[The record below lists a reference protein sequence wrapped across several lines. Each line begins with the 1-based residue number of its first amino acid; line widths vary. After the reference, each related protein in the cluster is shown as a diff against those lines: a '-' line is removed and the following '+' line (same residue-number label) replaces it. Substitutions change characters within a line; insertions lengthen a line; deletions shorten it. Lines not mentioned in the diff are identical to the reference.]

1 MSDGPNITRIA
12 AAIGDPV
19 RAEMLS
25 ALMAGRALTATELA
39 THAGITKQTG
49 STHLKRL
56 FEAQLVSMQAQGRH
70 RYFAIA
76 NEDVAQLIERM
87 IGIAA
92 NANSVRVH
100 TGPREPALRKAR
112 VCYDHL
118 AGEIAVT
125 MYDALLARGIIEF
138 QGATLA
144 ISKPGEAWLAEFGI
158 DMDQFRAQR
167 RILCRA
173 CMDWSERRNHL
184 AGALGAAL
192 LQRMI
197 DRGWAKR
204 EHDSRLVRFRP
215 SGERALG
222 KALGGVS
229 LGGGPSVIGPR

>member
-1 MSDGPNITRIA
+1 
-12 AAIGDPV
+12 V
-19 RAEMLS
+19 RAEMLT

-39 THAGITKQTG
+39 NHTGITKQTG

-56 FEAQLVSMQAQGRH
+56 LDAQLVAMHAQGRH

-87 IGIAA
+87 IGVAA
-92 NANSVRVH
+92 NAATVHVH

-118 AGEIAVT
+118 AGEIAVS
-125 MYDALLARGIIEF
+125 MYDALLARRLLEF
-138 QGATLA
+138 SDAALA
-144 ISKPGEAWLAEFGI
+144 VTSAGESWFADFGI
-158 DMDQFRAQR
+158 DIEGVRSQR
-167 RILCRA
+167 RALCRA

-204 EHDSRLVRFRP
+204 DRGSRLVTFRP
-215 SGERALG
+215 TGEQALRRALG
-222 KALGGVS
+222 AA
-229 LGGGPSVIGPR
+229 R

>member
-19 RAEMLS
+19 RAEMLT

-39 THAGITKQTG
+39 NHAGITKQTG

-56 FEAQLVSMQAQGRH
+56 VDAELIAVQAQGRH

-87 IGIAA
+87 IGVAA
-92 NANSVRVH
+92 NATSRHVL
-100 TGPREPALRKAR
+100 TGPKEPALRRAR

-118 AGEIAVT
+118 AGEIAVR
-125 MYDALLARGIIEF
+125 MYDALLARHRLEF
-138 QGATLA
+138 RGPTLA
-144 ISKPGEAWLAEFGI
+144 VTSSGEAWFTAFGI
-158 DMDQFRAQR
+158 DTERFRAQR
-167 RILCRA
+167 RTLCRV

-192 LQRMI
+192 LHSMI
-197 DRGWAKR
+197 DRGWARR
-204 EHDSRLVRFRP
+204 ERGSRLVTFRP
-215 SGERALG
+215 AGERALDA
-222 KALGGVS
+222 ALGGAH
-229 LGGGPSVIGPR
+229 

>member
-1 MSDGPNITRIA
+1 MSDGPNITRLA

-19 RAEMLS
+19 RVEMLT

-39 THAGITKQTG
+39 NQAGITKQTG
-49 STHLKRL
+49 TTHLKRL
-56 FEAQLVSMQAQGRH
+56 LDAQLVSMQAQGRH

-87 IGIAA
+87 IGVAA
-92 NANSVRVH
+92 NAASTHVH

-138 QGATLA
+138 QGAALA
-144 ISKPGEAWLAEFGI
+144 VSTAGEAWLADFGI
-158 DMDQFRAQR
+158 DMNHFRKQR
-167 RILCRA
+167 RVLCRT

-192 LQRMI
+192 LQRMLE
-197 DRGWAKR
+197 RGWAKR
-204 EHDSRLVRFRP
+204 EPGSRLVTFRP
-215 SGERALG
+215 AGERELRKTFGRAH
-222 KALGGVS
+222 
-229 LGGGPSVIGPR
+229 

>member
-19 RAEMLS
+19 RAEMLT

-39 THAGITKQTG
+39 NHARITKQTG
-49 STHLKRL
+49 STHLRRL
-56 FEAQLVSMQAQGRH
+56 LDARLVAVRAQGRH

-76 NEDVAQLIERM
+76 NEDVAQLLERM
-87 IGIAA
+87 IGVAA
-92 NANSVRVH
+92 TVRVH

-118 AGEIAVT
+118 AGEIAVS
-125 MYDALLARGIIEF
+125 MYDSLLENGVLEFRGES
-138 QGATLA
+138 LA
-144 ISKPGEAWLAEFGI
+144 ITRAGEQWLADFGI
-158 DMDQFRAQR
+158 DMNRFQSQR
-167 RILCRA
+167 RALCRT

-197 DRGWAKR
+197 DRGWARR
-204 EHDSRLVRFRP
+204 EPDSRLVIFRP
-215 SGERALG
+215 SGERAL
-222 KALGGVS
+222 KHALGS
-229 LGGGPSVIGPR
+229 AT

>member
-19 RAEMLS
+19 RAEMLT

-49 STHLKRL
+49 STHLRRL
-56 FEAQLVSMQAQGRH
+56 LDARLIAMHAQGRH

-87 IGIAA
+87 TGIAA
-92 NANSVRVH
+92 DAGAVRLH

-118 AGEIAVT
+118 AGELAVS
-125 MYDALLARGIIEF
+125 MYDRFTQARWLQF
-138 QGATLA
+138 NQQTLA
-144 ISKPGEAWLAEFGI
+144 LTKEGEASMSRFGI
-158 DMDQFRAQR
+158 DLDGVRAQKR
-167 RILCRA
+167 TLCRA

-184 AGALGAAL
+184 AGALGAAIL
-192 LQRMI
+192 
-197 DRGWAKR
+197 DRILEKGWARR
-204 EHDSRLVRFRP
+204 ERASRLIVFKP
-215 SGERALG
+215 SGERAFKQAFG
-222 KALGGVS
+222 ANV
-229 LGGGPSVIGPR
+229 

>member
-19 RAEMLS
+19 RAEMLT

-39 THAGITKQTG
+39 NHTGITKQTG
-49 STHLKRL
+49 STHLRRL
-56 FEAQLVSMQAQGRH
+56 LDAQLVAMHAQGRH

-87 IGIAA
+87 IGVAA
-92 NANSVRVH
+92 NASTVHVH

-118 AGEIAVT
+118 AGEIAVS
-125 MYDALLARGIIEF
+125 MYDALLARRFLEF
-138 QGATLA
+138 SDASLTVT
-144 ISKPGEAWLAEFGI
+144 KPGEAWFADFGI
-158 DMDQFRAQR
+158 DLDGFRSQR
-167 RILCRA
+167 RTLCRA

-204 EHDSRLVRFRP
+204 DRASRLVTFRP
-215 SGERALG
+215 TGEQALRRALG
-222 KALGGVS
+222 A
-229 LGGGPSVIGPR
+229 RR

>member
-19 RAEMLS
+19 RAEMLT

-49 STHLKRL
+49 STHLRRL
-56 FEAQLVSMQAQGRH
+56 LDARLVSMHAQGRH

-87 IGIAA
+87 TGIAA
-92 NANSVRVH
+92 DASAVRIH

-118 AGEIAVT
+118 AGKLAVAL
-125 MYDALLARGIIEF
+125 YDRFTQARWLHSTQHIL
-138 QGATLA
+138 TLT
-144 ISKPGEAWLAEFGI
+144 PEGEASMSRFGI
-158 DMDQFRAQR
+158 DLEGVRTQQR
-167 RILCRA
+167 PLCRA

-184 AGALGAAL
+184 AGALGAAIL
-192 LQRMI
+192 ERIL
-197 DRGWAKR
+197 DRRWAKR
-204 EHDSRLVRFRP
+204 ERASRLIVFRAV
-215 SGERALG
+215 GERAFNQAFG
-222 KALGGVS
+222 IA
-229 LGGGPSVIGPR
+229 R